1 MSTINELLE
10 SVDYEKLNDW
20 ERGFYNDQKG
30 KSYQA
35 SPKQEDIIKKMPK
48 KNGGSNNQN
57 TSFNHGSNV
66 KSEPTKTA
74 SDVDGMIFE
83 LGEIVEKLKG
93 FDWYNRL
100 GDDAQQKHA
109 TTIFLAKRKQDGY

>member
-1 MSTINELLE
+1 MSTMNEALE
-10 SVDYEKLNDW
+10 NVNYDQLNDW
-20 ERGFYNDQKG
+20 ERGFYDDQKG
-30 KSYQA
+30 KSYA
-35 SPKQEDIIKKMPK
+35 PSPKQLAIINKMPK
-48 KNGGSNNQN
+48 KNGGSNNEN

-109 TTIFLAKRKQDGY
+109 TTIFLAKRKQNGY

>member
-1 MSTINELLE
+1 MSTMNELLE
-10 SVDYEKLNDW
+10 NVDYDQLNDW

-30 KSYQA
+30 KNYQA
-35 SPKQEDIIKKMPK
+35 TPKQQDIIKKMPK
-48 KNGGSNNQN
+48 KNGGSNNED
-57 TSFNHGSNV
+57 TSFNHGANV
-66 KSEPTKTA
+66 KSKAPRVS

-93 FDWYNRL
+93 FEWYNRL